1 MNLKT
6 FHFVFLI
13 ASALMAFLFAGWEFV
28 NHTPGQNGPLIGA
41 AASAVIGLALIV
53 YAIRFLKKT
62 RKLVL

>member
-13 ASALMAFLFAGWEFV
+13 ASALMAFLFAGWEFA
-28 NHTPGQNGPLIGA
+28 NHTPGQNGPVLGA
-41 AASAVIGLALIV
+41 VASAVIGVGLVI